1 MQHRLLSQISK
12 AIVGITVIEN
22 LVNNEVSVWN
32 VTVLNGDFFVGK
44 KWEEVREGM
53 VLWEITE
60 LKGPLDAYGVFYHGF
75 PHFLFCRIR
84 LFCDSIFSGGYTDY
98 FSKTSYKVGIIIK
111 TGTIAGISD
120 S

>member
-1 MQHRLLSQISK
+1 M
-12 AIVGITVIEN
+12 
-22 LVNNEVSVWN
+22 
-32 VTVLNGDFFVGK
+32 GK

-75 PHFLFCRIR
+75 PHFLFCRIL

>member
-1 MQHRLLSQISK
+1 MLDFSKPHKLRLIL
-12 AIVGITVIEN
+12 
-22 LVNNEVSVWN
+22 L
-32 VTVLNGDFFVGK
+32 GK
-44 KWEEVREGM
+44 IDAAMEQAGEIAER
-53 VLWEITE
+53 ITE

-75 PHFLFCRIR
+75 PHFLFCRIL